1 LITRTTRRPLL
12 RGAAVF
18 FAPPDSAHPDGSW
31 QLFEV
36 EVFSM
41 EVKMKVIYRA
51 QANGEKAEKKARS
64 SPKKKCHGRKDAG
77 C

>member
-1 LITRTTRRPLL
+1 MVP
-12 RGAAVF
+12 
-18 FAPPDSAHPDGSW
+18 SW

-51 QANGEKAEKKARS
+51 RANGEKAEKKAGS

-77 C
+77 R